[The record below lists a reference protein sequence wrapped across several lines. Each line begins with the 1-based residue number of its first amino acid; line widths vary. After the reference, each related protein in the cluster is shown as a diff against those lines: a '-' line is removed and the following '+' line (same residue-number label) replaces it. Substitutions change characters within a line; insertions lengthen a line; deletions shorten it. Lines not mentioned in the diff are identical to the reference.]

1 MEPVEHRV
9 ERLRDS
15 ARLEHK
21 YSGSHGR
28 YLSQTEE
35 PSILRCVRSGTRY
48 ALDLGTGTGRIAFL
62 CAVRSSFTLGVD
74 VDFRGLRVARGNAS
88 PETRVA
94 FAAMDGAA
102 LGLRSESLDLVTA
115 VGTFECTADLRPIL
129 REIARVLAPQGEIVF
144 TCWNFDRWPKC
155 DLMDRRAPGSVLWT
169 AREVQSQAEE
179 SGLAIMDIAS
189 IFFVPRRLLW
199 WLYRLLLIEPL
210 RRTLVTLS
218 VMLEGRLGS
227 MSPFA
232 MGGRVLVVRAGKT
245 RGTER
250 TYQLR

>member
-1 MEPVEHRV
+1 MGPVV
-9 ERLRDS
+9 PSIERQRDS
-15 ARLEHK
+15 ARLEQK
-21 YSGSHGR
+21 YSGSRGR
-28 YLSQTEE
+28 YFSQTEE
-35 PSILRCVRSGTRY
+35 PSILQYVRSGTRY
-48 ALDLGTGTGRIAFL
+48 ALDLGTGTGRIAYL
-62 CAVRSSFTLGVD
+62 SAARSNFTVGVD
-74 VDFRGLRVARGNAS
+74 VDVRGLRIARGKAS
-88 PETRVA
+88 PEARVA

-102 LGLRSESLDLVTA
+102 LGLRSESLDIVTA
-115 VGTFECTADLRPIL
+115 VGTFECTSDLRPIL
-129 REIARVLAPQGEIVF
+129 REIARVLAPRGEIVF

-169 AREVQSQAEE
+169 AREVQRQAEE

-199 WLYRLLLIEPL
+199 WLYRSLLIEPL

-227 MSPFA
+227 MSAFA

-245 RGTER
+245 CVTEPE
-250 TYQLR
+250 YQFR